1 MRQVE
6 TRHTRDAGTGARLA
20 TFSRQVRDALAHLND
35 PTYLQANPLTRFVAP
50 PPTARQAGSGRLLRE
65 TLLAAIEALRPERDV
80 PPSDHAWRGYDLLTL
95 RFVEGLDVPTVTDR
109 LAISRA
115 ELFRDQRQ
123 ALDAIAVWLSVRWG
137 TADAAVVPPRPVAT
151 AAEPPTTTPPTF
163 GDLLR
168 RYRLAAGLTQEE
180 LAEHSRLS
188 PRAISDLERGARNR
202 PWRDTVQLLADA
214 LRLEAS
220 GRAELEEAARR
231 ARPSA
236 AEVVRDGTHDDAH
249 GPRTN
254 LPIQL
259 TSFVGRERE
268 LAEVRQ
274 LLTTTRL
281 LTLTGA
287 GGCGKTRLALQ
298 VAAGLLDA
306 FADGV
311 WLVDLAPLN
320 DPALVPQAVALAL
333 GIREAPDHPLLT
345 TLAEALRARHLLLL
359 LDNCE
364 HLLDACTSLTSALL
378 QTCGEVRILATSRE
392 MLGAQGEA
400 IWRVPS
406 LAFPEFEVSPSPEE
420 VRQNEAVRLFV
431 DRARAVAPDFAVTR
445 ANAPALAQVCRRLDG
460 IPLALE
466 LAAARARVLSVEQ
479 IAARLDDR
487 FRLLT
492 GGSRTALRRQQTLRA
507 LIDWSHD
514 LLSAAE
520 RVLFRRLAVFAGGWT
535 LEAAEAV
542 GAGVGIERDEILDL
556 LTGLVD
562 KSLVSVGSQDGEQRY
577 RFLETVRA
585 YAGDKL
591 FEAGEARPLRDRH
604 LAWCLALAEQAE
616 PELYGPASRAW
627 LDRLE
632 GDDANLRV
640 ALDWCLE
647 TDPGAGLRLAGS
659 LWGYWFLRGQL
670 VEGTRWLGAILARAP
685 EGAAARGKVLLGAG
699 FCARSHRTLSQSR
712 SWTEQSLAIARA
724 TGDRR
729 LAGWALHAF
738 GTILILER
746 DFASARVVLEES
758 VAECRQVADKVG
770 EGMSLRD
777 LGHLA
782 RVAGDDDRAAAL
794 YDEALTIL
802 RRVGHR
808 WNIRW
813 TLLAIG
819 YLARQQHDPGRARAT
834 LQEFLATGREDR
846 DAFSI
851 AVSQIALGQLE
862 RSVGNYEE
870 AGAYLKA
877 GLRWVN
883 TGGQLQHDDALL
895 FAYATLLLQRGFYVR
910 GVRLAAAAPPSAR
923 NPVNTL
929 PDDLV
934 DHDAALQTARGALGD
949 AAFAAAWAEGE
960 AMSQAQAIAD
970 ALEGEEG

>member
-1 MRQVE
+1 M
-6 TRHTRDAGTGARLA
+6 DLSPA
-20 TFSRQVRDALAHLND
+20 VR
-35 PTYLQANPLTRFVAP
+35 
-50 PPTARQAGSGRLLRE
+50 
-65 TLLAAIEALRPERDV
+65 
-80 PPSDHAWRGYDLLTL
+80 
-95 RFVEGLDVPTVTDR
+95 
-109 LAISRA
+109 
-115 ELFRDQRQ
+115 
-123 ALDAIAVWLSVRWG
+123 
-137 TADAAVVPPRPVAT
+137 
-151 AAEPPTTTPPTF
+151 F

-168 RYRLAAGLTQEE
+168 RSRLAAGLTQEE
-180 LAEHSRLS
+180 LAERAHLS
-188 PRAISDLERGARNR
+188 PRAISDLERGARHR
-202 PWRDTVQLLADA
+202 PWRDTVQLLAQA
-214 LRLEAS
+214 LQLGSTE
-220 GRAELEEAARR
+220 RAELEAAVRS
-231 ARPSA
+231 ARPS
-236 AEVVRDGTHDDAH
+236 VSGTSDPDGRLNAVA
-249 GPRTN
+249 PRHN
-254 LPIQL
+254 LPIQV

-274 LLTTTRL
+274 LLTTTHL

-306 FADGV
+306 YPDGV

-333 GIREAPDHPLLT
+333 GIREAPDQPLLT

-364 HLLDACTSLTSALL
+364 HLLDACASLTTTLL

-392 MLGAQGEA
+392 MLGVRGEA
-400 IWRVPS
+400 VWRVPS
-406 LAFPEFEVSPSPEE
+406 LAFPEFEISPSLEE

-431 DRARAVAPDFAVTR
+431 DRARAVAPGFAVTQE
-445 ANAPALAQVCRRLDG
+445 NAPALTQVCRRLDG
-460 IPLALE
+460 IPLAIE
-466 LAAARARVLSVEQ
+466 LAAARTRVLSVEQ
-479 IAARLDDR
+479 IVARLDDR

-520 RVLFRRLAVFAGGWT
+520 RVLYRRLAVFAGGWT
-535 LEAAEAV
+535 LEAAEDVCA
-542 GAGVGIERDEILDL
+542 GAAIESKEILDL

-562 KSLVSVGSQDGEQRY
+562 KSLVSVGSQDGGQRY

-591 FEAGEARPLRDRH
+591 FEAGEARLLRDRH
-604 LAWCLALAEQAE
+604 LAWCQALAEQAE
-616 PELYGPASRAW
+616 PEFYGPSSRAW

-647 TDPGAGLRLAGS
+647 TDLGAGLRLGGS
-659 LWGYWFLRGQL
+659 LWGYWYLRGQL
-670 VEGTRWLGAILARAP
+670 VEGTRWLAAILARAP
-685 EGAAARGKVLLGAG
+685 EDAAARGKVLLGAG
-699 FCARSHRTLSQSR
+699 FCSRFYRTLSQSR
-712 SWTEQSLAIARA
+712 SWTEQGLAIARA

-729 LAGWALHAF
+729 LAGWALHDL
-738 GTILILER
+738 GCILLMER
-746 DFASARVVLEES
+746 DYASARMVLEES
-758 VAECRQVADKVG
+758 VAECRQVADRVG

-782 RVAGDDDRAAAL
+782 RVAGDYDRAVAL
-794 YDEALTIL
+794 YDEALAIL

-808 WNIRW
+808 WNIGW

-819 YLARQQHDPGRARAT
+819 YLARQQRDPGRARAT
-834 LQEFLATGREDR
+834 FQEFLTTGREDR

-851 AVSQIALGQLE
+851 AVSQVALGQLE

-870 AGAYLKA
+870 AGGYLRE

-883 TGGQLQHDDALL
+883 AGGQMQHVDALL
-895 FAYATLLLQRGFYVR
+895 FAYATLLLQRGSYVR
-910 GVRLAAAAPPSAR
+910 GVRLAAAAPPSALD
-923 NPVNTL
+923 PGNTT
-929 PDDLV
+929 PEDLV

-949 AAFAAAWAEGE
+949 AAFAAAWSEGE

-970 ALEGEEG
+970 ALGGDEG